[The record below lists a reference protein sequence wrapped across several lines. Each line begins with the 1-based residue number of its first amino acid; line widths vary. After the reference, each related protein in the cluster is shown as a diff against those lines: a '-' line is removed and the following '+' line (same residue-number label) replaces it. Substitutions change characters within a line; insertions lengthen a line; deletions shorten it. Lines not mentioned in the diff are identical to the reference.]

1 MPVQNTAGKPFPRA
15 FDPIVARVQPNGTQP
30 QTVFNAPL
38 AFIPQGIREFS
49 VFLPNAD
56 DLYLDLLFFGSDYPI
71 KVSGAQQYDV
81 AYDSGGQ
88 ALAIDGLSF
97 AVNGNFPYG
106 GASPVVPSIVTPGD
120 PVKYQQILRGD
131 TVTNGVRVQG
141 FPYFLQ
147 TLKHSL
153 YEESGDAGNFAPFVF
168 SLDVTLNSAG
178 NSGPGDFIDIV
189 NGGGS
194 QPTAAR
200 TSVILW
206 EGNMTQAIVDDGYQ
220 IKDAI
225 FAGVPCPVEVVGLWA
240 SPFYSPVPKGFMEGR
255 SMALLS
261 VEPDA
266 APVSLFDAYRKRLFS
281 K

>member
-15 FDPIVARVQPNGTQP
+15 FDPVVARVQPNGTQP
-30 QTVFNAPL
+30 QTVFQAPL

-56 DLYLDLLFFGSDYPI
+56 DLFLELLFFGSDYPI

-81 AYDSGGQ
+81 VYDSNGQ
-88 ALAIDGLSF
+88 PLAFDGLSF
-97 AVNGNFPYG
+97 AVTGGFPYG
-106 GASPVVPSIVTPGD
+106 GAVPSVPSIVTPGD
-120 PVKYQQILRGD
+120 PVTYQQILRGE

-147 TLKHSL
+147 TLRHAL
-153 YEESGDAGNFAPFVF
+153 YDTDAGSTGDFATFTL
-168 SLDVTLNSAG
+168 SLNVTLNSAG
-178 NSGPGDFIDIV
+178 NAGPGALIDFD
-189 NGGGS
+189 
-194 QPTAAR
+194 PTNPFVLPVAGR
-200 TSVILW
+200 TPVILW

-225 FAGVPCPVEVVGLWA
+225 FTGVPCPVEVVGLWSSA
-240 SPFYSPVPKGFMEGR
+240 FYSPVPGGMVEGK
-255 SMALLS
+255 M
-261 VEPDA
+261 A
-266 APVSLFDAYRKRLFS
+266 APVHPLAAFRKRLFS